1 MKRSVFSYLKLFP
14 LIALL
19 GFVSYKASATA
30 AYVQD
35 HNPWGYTQ
43 NQTCMNNVFGVGGWT
58 QYNYSTP
65 AATIFAPGRTFVMM
79 EGSESNDSY
88 LQNYM
93 LANQT
98 TIETWVNNGGRLFIN
113 AAPWYTGNQNWG
125 FNSTVLQFVPVT
137 YTTACYYGTT
147 SNPTNP
153 IFLGPYLPTATT
165 YYGNY
170 FAHAWVLG
178 TGLTTILYD
187 QANPTHPVLC
197 YKTWGAGVAFFG
209 GCTQPNFWSPNPQ
222 GINLWQNIFAY
233 VNNIPL
239 TGITSTVSGSPWCA
253 GANITVNYTSV
264 GLNFVAGNVFTV
276 QLSNATGSFASPTNI
291 GTLTSTATSGAISC
305 TIPAAQAGGTGY
317 RIRTI
322 SSNPSFTGV
331 DNGTDLTINPQLTPS
346 VTISAN
352 PSNNICAGTNVTFT
366 ASITNGGPTPTYQWK
381 VNNVNVATTATYST
395 STLNNNDQVK
405 CVITSNAPCV
415 TPTTATSNTITM
427 TVNPNVTPTISI
439 TANPGNTICV
449 GQSVTFTAAVTNVG
463 PTPIYVWKVNGF
475 PVGGNSPT
483 YTTTSLI
490 TGDQVTCTV
499 TGNAPCTINGTQTS
513 NVITMTVSNN
523 LAPTINIT
531 ANPGNVICTG
541 TSVTYTATITNGG
554 PTPTYVWKLNNVVV
568 GGNSPTY
575 TVVPGNGDVITC
587 TLTSSSTCANPT
599 TVTSNSITMVITTNV
614 TPAVSISVS
623 PGTTICAGTSVT
635 FNATATNGG
644 PTPTYVWKVNNG
656 VVGANSPSYTS
667 TTLANGDVVTC
678 TMTSSN
684 GCAIPSTVTSNSITM
699 TVNPIAVPTNSVSAN
714 PGNVICAG
722 TSVTF
727 LSSITNGG
735 PTPVYL
741 WKLNGNPVGGN
752 SPTYTNNTLVGGDL
766 VTCQVTSNATCATP
780 ATVISNTITMV
791 VNPIPVPG
799 VSIAVSPASTICAGD
814 QATFTATATN
824 GGPTPVYHWYLN
836 GNPVGFNSPTYQ
848 STSLATG
855 DVVNVVVTSNAL
867 CANPTTA
874 TSNSI
879 TMTVNPI
886 AVPDVSISVSP
897 GDSIC
902 SNVPV
907 TFTAAS
913 VNGGNGP
920 IYQWRVNNTLV
931 GGNSPTYT
939 SASLI
944 NTDVVSCTM
953 ISNATCATPAVTTS
967 NFITMTIFAIDTP
980 TIQVTTSPG
989 TTICD
994 GTPVTYTAVTT
1005 HPGATPSYVWKKNNN
1020 IVGGNTVTYT
1030 DPAIAN
1036 GDIITCTMTSSAT
1049 CIYPLV
1055 VTSSNVQMTVNAITV
1070 PGISVTSTAPGDSI
1084 CLGQSVTFN
1093 ASQVNGGPSPAYH
1106 WKKNGYPVGS
1116 NMPTYS
1122 DISLQNND
1130 AITCDLVSNNLC
1142 PVPAIVTSPA
1152 HTMKVTPTLTPNVSV
1167 TVTPGNMICTGS
1179 QTTYVASATGAGG
1192 SPVYKWFKNANQVGS
1207 NSPTYHD
1214 QLVNDGDDVSC
1225 VVLTSSFCTTAPT
1238 DTSNHNIMSW
1248 FNSGYLAG
1256 TTGITETNQV
1266 QVVNTTSK
1274 INYTDCDLMVSLVPS
1289 GADPVG
1295 GRTTVKVTLD
1305 SSVKRYKGQPYLVR
1319 HFDITPDSNAAN
1331 ATATVTLYA
1340 YQTEFDAYN
1349 AVAGPA
1355 GYPLLP
1361 NYATDNGNIRITAF
1375 HGTGTKPG
1383 NYTGAEELI
1392 VPSTVTWDPSGNWW
1406 VMSFPATGFSGY
1418 YIHTGNNFPLAV
1430 SNMSGEDFS
1439 MEAYPNPV
1447 QDKISV
1453 RIEGNMAGN
1462 STLVVTDLA
1471 GRVIISTTLDNN
1483 KALIDMSSLASGM
1496 YLLRYNDDKRSET
1509 IKITKQ

>member
-1 MKRSVFSYLKLFP
+1 MKRNVFSYLKLFP
-14 LIALL
+14 LLTCILIAIDSFA
-19 GFVSYKASATA
+19 GNWYI
-30 AYVQD
+30 QD
-35 HNPWGYTQ
+35 VNPWGSTT
-43 NQTCMNNVFGVGGWT
+43 NVTAMNNVFGAGNWT
-58 QYNYSTP
+58 QGNTSTP
-65 AATIFAPGRTFVMM
+65 AATIFQASTNVVFL
-79 EGSESNDSY
+79 EGSDGNSNMP
-88 LQNYM
+88 NFIN
-93 LANQT
+93 ANIT
-98 TIETWVNNGGRLFIN
+98 TIQNWVSNGGRLFMN
-113 AAPWYTGNQNWG
+113 AAPNYGTSQNWG
-125 FNSTVLQFVPVT
+125 FS
-137 YTTACYYGTT
+137 GTT
-147 SNPTNP
+147 LNYQSFSPSVTTSVPTNQ
-153 IFLGPYLPTATT
+153 IFTGPYTPTATS
-165 YYGNY
+165 YSGNY
-170 FAHAWVLG
+170 FGHG
-178 TGLTTILYD
+178 TITGSGLTTLLYNP
-187 QANPTHPVLC
+187 ANSLVVLC
-197 YKTWGAGVAFFG
+197 YKTWGAGIVFFG
-209 GCTQPNFWSPNPQ
+209 GCTQPQFWTPSNPQ
-222 GINLWQNIFAY
+222 GYNLWYNILSY
-233 VNNIPL
+233 VKTFPL
-239 TGITSTVSGSPWCA
+239 TGITPSVTGSPWCA
-253 GANITVNYTSV
+253 GASITVNYTSV
-264 GLNFVAGNVFTV
+264 GLTFAAGNVFTV
-276 QLSNATGSFASPTNI
+276 QLSNATGSFASPTTI
-291 GTLTSTATSGAISC
+291 GTLTSTATSGAIAC
-305 TIPAAQAGGTGY
+305 VIPVAQAGGTGY
-317 RIRTI
+317 RIRI
-322 SSNPSFTGV
+322 VSSNPSFTGV
-331 DNGTDLTINPQLTPS
+331 DNGTDLTINPQLVPS
-346 VTISAN
+346 VVISAN
-352 PSNNICAGTNVTFT
+352 PGNNICAGTNVTFS
-366 ASITNGGPTPTYQWK
+366 AAITNGGPSPTYQWK
-381 VNNVNVATTATYST
+381 VNNVNVATTATYSS
-395 STLNNNDQVK
+395 STLNNGDQVT

-439 TANPGNTICV
+439 TANPGNTVCV
-449 GQSVTFTAAVTNVG
+449 GQSVTFTAAITNGG
-463 PTPIYVWKVNGF
+463 PTPVYVWKVNGF

-483 YTTTSLI
+483 YTTTTLL

-499 TGNAPCTINGTQTS
+499 TGNAPCTVNGTQVS
-513 NVITMTVSNN
+513 NTITMTVSNN

-554 PTPTYVWKLNNVVV
+554 PTPIYVWKLNNVVV

-575 TVVPGNGDVITC
+575 TVTPGNGDVITC

-656 VVGANSPSYTS
+656 VVGSNSPSYTS

-684 GCAIPSTVTSNSITM
+684 GCAIPATVTSNSITM
-699 TVNPIAVPTNSVSAN
+699 TVNPIAVPTNIISAN

-727 LSSITNGG
+727 LSTITNGG

-791 VNPIPVPG
+791 VNPIPVPS
-799 VSIAVSPASTICAGD
+799 VSVAVSPSSTICAGD
-814 QATFTATATN
+814 QATFTATPTN
-824 GGPTPVYHWYLN
+824 GGPTPSYQWYLN
-836 GNPVGFNSPTYQ
+836 GNPTGFNSPTYQ
-848 STSLATG
+848 STSLVNG
-855 DVVNVVVTSNAL
+855 DIVNVVITSNAL
-867 CANPTTA
+867 CVSPTTA
-874 TSNSI
+874 TSNNI
-879 TMTVNPI
+879 TMTVNPTL
-886 AVPDVSISVSP
+886 VPSVSISANP
-897 GDSIC
+897 GNVVC

-907 TFTAAS
+907 TFTATAT
-913 VNGGNGP
+913 NPGPTP
-920 IYQWRVNNTLV
+920 IYQWSVNYAIV
-931 GGNSPTYT
+931 GNNSPTYT
-939 SASLI
+939 SASLN

-953 ISNATCATPAVTTS
+953 ISNATCASPIVTTS
-967 NFITMTIFAIDTP
+967 NAITMSITYINTP
-980 TIQVTTSPG
+980 TVSVTTSPG

-994 GTPVTYTAVTT
+994 GTPVTFTANTAY
-1005 HPGATPSYVWKKNNN
+1005 PGPTPTYVWKKNNN
-1020 IVGGNTVTYT
+1020 VVGGNTATYT
-1030 DPAIAN
+1030 DPALAN
-1036 GDIITCTMTSSAT
+1036 GDILTCTMTSSDICVAPVT
-1049 CIYPLV
+1049 

-1084 CLGQSVTFN
+1084 CLGQAVTFN

-1116 NMPTYS
+1116 NVPTYS

-1130 AITCDLVSNNLC
+1130 QITCELVSNNLC
-1142 PVPAIVTSPA
+1142 PVPATVTSAA
-1152 HTMKVTPTLTPNVSV
+1152 HTMKVTPTTTPNVSV
-1167 TVTPGNMICTGS
+1167 TVTPGTIICTGS
-1179 QTTYVASATGAGG
+1179 PMTYVASATGAGG
-1192 SPVYKWFKNANQVGS
+1192 SPIYKWFKNANPVGG
-1207 NSPTYHD
+1207 NSPTYTD
-1214 QLVNDGDDVSC
+1214 QLINDGDDISC
-1225 VVLTSSFCTTAPT
+1225 VVLTSSICTTAPT
-1238 DTSNHNIMSW
+1238 DTSNHSIMSW

-1256 TTGITETNQV
+1256 TMGLTETNHV
-1266 QVVNTTSK
+1266 QVVNTTGK
-1274 INYTDCDLMVSLVPS
+1274 INYTDCDLMVSIVQS
-1289 GADPVG
+1289 GANPVS
-1295 GRTTVKVTLD
+1295 GRTTFKVTLD
-1305 SSVKRYKGQPYLVR
+1305 STVKRYKNQPYLTR

-1340 YQTEFDAYN
+1340 YQSEFDAYN

-1392 VPSTVTWDPSGNWW
+1392 VPASVTWDTAGNWW
-1406 VMSFPATGFSGY
+1406 VMSFPVTGFSGY
-1418 YIHTGNNFPLAV
+1418 YIHTGGNFPLAV
-1430 SNMSGEDFS
+1430 SNVNANDDFL
-1439 MEAYPNPV
+1439 MEAFPNPV

-1453 RIEGNMAGN
+1453 RIEGTMAAH

-1471 GRVIISTTLDNN
+1471 GRVIISTDLDNN